1 MPFPSCMQSIVG
13 LYSSSLPE
21 NYDAIKQSHIGD
33 VTSKA
38 MLALVAEKWAETPEE
53 SKEIYRYRADQM
65 KDQLANP
72 ATGHHTAASE
82 LEEVELPEPPNADDG
97 EDKKRAI
104 GKKEVEKGLS
114 SVCI

>member
-1 MPFPSCMQSIVG
+1 
-13 LYSSSLPE
+13 LAE
-21 NYDAIKQSHIGD
+21 NYEAIKQSHIGD

-53 SKEIYRYRADQM
+53 SKEVYRYREDQM

-72 ATGHHTAASE
+72 AAGHHTAASE

-97 EDKKRAI
+97 VGKKGML
-104 GKKEVEKGLS
+104 GKKEAEKGV
-114 SVCI
+114 SVSI

>member
-1 MPFPSCMQSIVG
+1 
-13 LYSSSLPE
+13 LPE
-21 NYDAIKQSHIGD
+21 NYEVIKQSHIGD

-38 MLALVAEKWAETPEE
+38 MLALVAQKWAETPEG

-82 LEEVELPEPPNADDG
+82 LEEVELPELPNADDG
-97 EDKKRAI
+97 EGKKPAI
-104 GKKEVEKGLS
+104 GKKEAEKGIPVS
-114 SVCI
+114 I

>member
-1 MPFPSCMQSIVG
+1 LPAVR
-13 LYSSSLPE
+13 SSLCSPLHLLLSLPE

-38 MLALVAEKWAETPEE
+38 MLALLAEKWAETPEE
-53 SKEIYRYRADQM
+53 SKETYRYRADQM
-65 KDQLANP
+65 KDQLANLNTP
-72 ATGHHTAASE
+72 ASE

-97 EDKKRAI
+97 VGKKRAI

-114 SVCI
+114 PVCI